1 MKKVL
6 YSEMNSLGS
15 LVDSFMQNSAISR
28 GLKKATIFK
37 GIGILGIIATLITGF
52 TAFHNTTND
61 FRWPFMVV
69 GILLSVIIMEL
80 AVNDESRDSK

>member
-1 MKKVL
+1 M
-6 YSEMNSLGS
+6 
-15 LVDSFMQNSAISR
+15 
-28 GLKKATIFK
+28 KKATIFK
-37 GIGILGIIATLITGF
+37 VIGVLGIIATLITGL

-80 AVNDESRDSK
+80 AVIHENRDSK